1 MLIYQLLLGLTA
13 SVCLYGIYLWKK
25 LRGDGTFDLLLGSA
39 MVYLLVHATY
49 VLVVRT
55 FFGQLPYL
63 NLAAPFILSY
73 GPLLFFLLQLL
84 RKGRLERATL
94 IAHLSIPILFWLG
107 FLIFVFLDPLD
118 PLHQGYRRTL
128 SLAALLSFGGYTI
141 YGIFGSLQMPGTKK
155 MLIPGLLWFLLLMA
169 CMLIVSYAHYR
180 YKGAYLGRSTLAP
193 MLLNSM
199 VYTVMLGVSLLL
211 VRQVQRPINL
221 EKPLEP
227 SFESTQER
235 QNYQKSSLS
244 TAAMI
249 ELEEKI
255 NKAMLRDRIFLD
267 SGLSLASL
275 SNRLKVPPHYLTQ
288 TMNMHMGKNF
298 FEIVNALRIQTACE
312 LLVQQPPLSLEQI
325 ATQSGFNALPAF
337 SRNFKKITG
346 STPMAYRTKSWLE
359 LQQKLPS
366 A

>member
-25 LRGDGTFDLLLGSA
+25 LKEDSSFHFLLGSA
-39 MVYLLVHATY
+39 ILYLLVHASY
-49 VLVVRT
+49 VLTVRT
-55 FFGQLPYL
+55 FLGQFPYL

-73 GPLLFFLLQLL
+73 GPMLFFLLRLL
-84 RKGRLERATL
+84 RKGRLERAMV

-107 FLIFVFLDPLD
+107 FLIFLFLDPSDL
-118 PLHQGYRRTL
+118 LHQGYRRTL
-128 SLAALLSFGGYTI
+128 SLTALLSFGGYTI
-141 YGIFGSLQMPGTKK
+141 YGILSSLQMPSTKK

-180 YKGAYLGRSTLAP
+180 YKGNYLGKSTLAP

-199 VYTVMLGVSLLL
+199 VYSVMLGVSLLL
-211 VRQVQRPINL
+211 LRQVQSPINWEQPL
-221 EKPLEP
+221 GSPLE
-227 SFESTQER
+227 STEET
-235 QNYQKSSLS
+235 QNYQKSSLP
-244 TAAMI
+244 TASMI

-255 NKAMLRDRIFLD
+255 NKAMRQDRIFLD

-298 FEIVNALRIQTACE
+298 FEIVNAHRIQTACE
-312 LLVQQPPLSLEQI
+312 LLVQHPPLSLEQV
-325 ATQSGFNALPAF
+325 AAQSGFNALPAF

-346 STPMAYRTKSWLE
+346 TTPIAYRKNLKK
-359 LQQKLPS
+359 QGPS
-366 A
+366 KEV